1 MKIVIAHNRYV
12 SANPS
17 GENTVV
23 DLESR
28 LLSEV
33 GVTVLPFQR
42 SSDEI
47 ATLSTGQK
55 ALLPISPLYARQ
67 AQRELAALLSA
78 EKPDVLHLHNP
89 YPLLSPWVIRTA
101 HAHGVPV
108 VHTVH
113 NFRQVCA
120 NGLYFRDGHACHD
133 CLGKSF
139 PYPAVQHSCYR
150 GSKAQSALMATT
162 LAAHRGTWHSVDRY
176 LALTPAIAE
185 HLRSFGVADSSITV
199 KPNGVPDPGR
209 HSEPGSGLL
218 FVGRFSAEKGLD
230 LLLDAWQRHAD
241 GSLGTLRLIGDG
253 PLASSVAAA
262 TAGRRDIELLGRR
275 PHAEVQEV
283 MRASAAL
290 VTPSTWDEVC
300 PMVVVEALA
309 NARPVL
315 ATAMGGLPYLVG
327 AGAGGAAAAGWT
339 VPPDVDALAAMLP
352 RVVAEA
358 PGLAG
363 AARQRYE
370 EHFSTTVTTAAL
382 LGVYEE
388 LASKFSS
395 KFTG

>member
-28 LLSEV
+28 LLAEA

-47 ATLSTGQK
+47 ASLSTGQK
-55 ALLPISPLYARQ
+55 AFLPISPIYARQ
-67 AQRELAALLSA
+67 AQKSLSALLASSR
-78 EKPDVLHLHNP
+78 PDVLHLHNP

-162 LAAHRGTWHSVDRY
+162 LSVHRGTWHSVDRY

-185 HLRSFGVADSSITV
+185 HLRSFGIADSHITV

-209 HSEPGSGLL
+209 HSRAGSGLL

-230 LLLDAWQRHAD
+230 LLLDAWQRHAE

-253 PLASSVAAA
+253 PLASSVASVA
-262 TAGRRDIELLGRR
+262 AGRADIELLGRR
-275 PHAEVQEV
+275 THEEVQEA

-309 NARPVL
+309 NGRPVL

-327 AGAGGAAAAGWT
+327 DGAAGWT
-339 VPPDVDALAAMLP
+339 VPPEADALAAILP
-352 RVVAEA
+352 RAVAEA
-358 PGLAG
+358 PGLAD
-363 AARQRYE
+363 AARARYE
-370 EHFSTTVTTAAL
+370 EKFSTKVTTAAL
-382 LGVYEE
+382 IGVYEE
-388 LASKFSS
+388 LASKFPS

>member
-28 LLSEV
+28 LLADA

-47 ATLSTGQK
+47 ASLSKGQK
-55 ALLPISPLYARQ
+55 ALLPISPIYART
-67 AQRELAALLSA
+67 AQRELAALLESSR
-78 EKPDVLHLHNP
+78 PDVLHLHNP

-120 NGLYFRDGHACHD
+120 NGLYFRDGHSCHD
-133 CLGKSF
+133 CLGKAY

-162 LAAHRGTWHSVDRY
+162 LTVHRGTWHSVDRY
-176 LALTPAIAE
+176 LALTPAIAD
-185 HLRSFGVADSSITV
+185 HLRSFGVSEAQITV
-199 KPNGVPDPGR
+199 KPNGVPDPGT
-209 HSEPGSGLL
+209 HSQPGNGLL
-218 FVGRFSAEKGLD
+218 FVGRFSAEKGLN
-230 LLLDAWQRHAD
+230 LLLDAWQRHPE

-253 PLASSVAAA
+253 PLLSSVTAAA
-262 TAGRRDIELLGRR
+262 AGRADIELLGRR
-275 PHAEVQEV
+275 THDEVQDA
-283 MRASAAL
+283 MRSSAAL

-309 NARPVL
+309 NGRPVL
-315 ATAMGGLPYLVG
+315 ATAMGGLPFLVG
-327 AGAGGAAAAGWT
+327 SGSAAAGWT
-339 VPPDVDALAAMLP
+339 VPPEVDALAAVLP

-358 PGLAG
+358 PGLATV
-363 AARQRYE
+363 ARHRYE
-370 EHFSTTVTTAAL
+370 QKFSTTVTTAAL

-388 LASKFSS
+388 LIAARTVKR
-395 KFTG
+395 